1 MPRQEPLL
9 SYLQLQARETE
20 TSEEVH
26 MDRTGNYRSK
36 SLGLWVSFLMFVG
49 LLFCAFP
56 AGSQTVGGVIQGTV
70 TDQSGATIIGAN
82 ILIKNV
88 ATGVVTNAKTNTAG
102 FYTAPTLPPGRYEVT
117 AAVSGFKTEVR
128 SGITL
133 TVGAS
138 EVLNLQ
144 MSVGQT
150 AERVVVTSAAPSVE
164 LASSTLSNVV
174 DANKIVDLPLN
185 GRDWTQ
191 LALLQPG
198 VVQTQSQV
206 GSLGGPAAPGGRT
219 VRGNGVQM
227 DISGGRPQENN
238 YRLDGINIDDY
249 ANSAPGSILGFN
261 LGADAVE
268 EFSVLTSNFS
278 AQYGRGSGGVIN
290 AVTRAG
296 TNAFHGDVYE
306 FLRNSAL
313 DARNF
318 FDPAQIPELRRNQ
331 FGAAAGGPIRKDKTF
346 FFGDYEGFRQT
357 QGFTTRDSVPSANA
371 RQGILSTGNVTVDPA
386 IKPYLALWPLPNL
399 PSDPNNSSP
408 DIGQFGIAAPQIESE
423 NYAIGRIDHTFSSND
438 NLNGTFLYDRG
449 KISSPDEFNNK
460 PNLLNST
467 RDVFA
472 LSENHIFNP
481 SLVNSARIGLSRTF
495 ASHGIITQVNN
506 PLLKDPALGFIPGH
520 DIGLI
525 GVTGITGFSGG
536 LGNDDGDTY
545 WYTSIQAYDDLYI
558 TKGIHSIKIGGNVER
573 IRLNENSP
581 SAEEGDWEFSSL
593 SDFLTNK
600 PFTFNG
606 AIPPSNTYY
615 GLRQTIFGAY
625 ILDDVRLR
633 HNFTLNLGL
642 RYEAAT
648 IVSEVHGRSGPLFH
662 VTDPK
667 ATIGPFFQ
675 TNPTLR
681 NFEPR
686 IGFAWDPF
694 GDGKTSIRAGFGMFD
709 ILPLPY
715 LFHQITNS
723 APFFQGGEVGGA
735 TPIPQGS
742 FPNKGFPLLGPTT
755 NQGWFTD
762 PNPHRAY
769 KMQWNLNVQRELT
782 PSTTLTVAFTGSRG
796 VHLVWHDAWINTVIP
811 QHTSQGFIFPVNGT
825 PLNPNFGRINA
836 LLFQANSFYDGLQ
849 IGLDK
854 RLSHGLQAHLS
865 YTLSKSIDDSSSSFD
880 AEEFNNSVNDPLP
893 FNVGVNRAVSDFN
906 IQQNFVASFLW
917 DVPSRKSWTGPV
929 SWIAQGWQLGGIF
942 LAQNG
947 TPFTALV
954 GGDPAGS
961 LMAGHAFQRPI
972 FNNVA
977 GCSVNAINP
986 GNPNNYIKTNCFLP
1000 PVANVISNNAVGR
1013 NTLIGPG
1020 EVSLDFSIFKNI
1032 PITRITES
1040 FKVQFRAE
1048 AFNALNRTNLQPPY
1062 NNNVIFNGTDPT
1074 IVPGVGLIQGT
1085 QTTSRQIQFGLKL
1098 LW

>member
-1 MPRQEPLL
+1 
-9 SYLQLQARETE
+9 
-20 TSEEVH
+20 
-26 MDRTGNYRSK
+26 
-36 SLGLWVSFLMFVG
+36 MFVG
-49 LLFCAFP
+49 LLSMP
-56 AGSQTVGGVIQGTV
+56 DRVGSQTVGGVILGTV
-70 TDQSGATIIGAN
+70 TDQSGGLIPGVDV
-82 ILIKNV
+82 ILKNV
-88 ATGVVTNAKTNTAG
+88 ATGVVTNAKTNDSG
-102 FYTAPTLPPGRYEVT
+102 FYTAPTLPPGTYEVT
-117 AAVSGFKTEVR
+117 AKAPGFKTEVR
-128 SGITL
+128 TGITL
-133 TVGAS
+133 AVGAS
-138 EVLNLQ
+138 DVLNLQ
-144 MSVGQT
+144 MKVGNT
-150 AERVVVTSAAPSVE
+150 ADKVVVSGAAPTVE

-174 DANKIVDLPLN
+174 DAKTIVDMPLN

-198 VVQTQSQV
+198 VVQTQGQV
-206 GSLGGPAAPGGRT
+206 GSLGGPSAPGGRT

-296 TNAFHGDVYE
+296 SNAFHGDVYE

-318 FDPAQIPELRRNQ
+318 FDPAQIPALKRNQ
-331 FGAAAGGPIRKDKTF
+331 FGAAAGGPIQKDKTF
-346 FFGDYEGFRQT
+346 FFGDYEGFRQN
-357 QGFTTRDSVPSANA
+357 QGFTTLDVVPSANA
-371 RQGILSTGNVTVDPA
+371 RKGILSTGNVTVDPA
-386 IKPYLALWPLPNL
+386 VVPYLALWPLPNV
-399 PSDPNNSSP
+399 SDNSLGP
-408 DIGQFGIAAPQIESE
+408 DVGKFSIAAPQIESE
-423 NYAIGRIDHTFSSND
+423 NYLTTRIDHTFSDKD
-438 NLNGTFLYDRG
+438 NLDGTYLFDVG
-449 KISSPDEFNNK
+449 NISSPDEFDNK
-460 PNLLNST
+460 PNLLRS
-467 RDVFA
+467 RRHVFS
-472 LSENHIFNP
+472 LSENHVFSP
-481 SLVNSARIGLSRTF
+481 AVVNSARIGLSRTF

-506 PLLKDPALGFIPGH
+506 PLLKDPTLGFIPGH

-525 GVTGITGFSGG
+525 GIQGITGFSGG

-545 WYTSIQAYDDLYI
+545 WYTSIQAYDDLYV
-558 TKGIHSIKIGGNVER
+558 TKGIHSIKIGGNIER

-581 SAEEGDWEFSSL
+581 SAEEGDWEFTSL
-593 SDFLTNK
+593 SNFLTNQ

-615 GLRQTIFGAY
+615 GLRQTVVGAY
-625 ILDDVRLR
+625 VLDDVRLR

-642 RYEAAT
+642 RYEAAS

-667 ATIGPFFQ
+667 PTIGPFFQ
-675 TNPTLR
+675 RNPTLR

-686 IGFAWDPF
+686 VGFAWDPF
-694 GDGKTSIRAGFGMFD
+694 GDGKTSVRAGFGIFD

-723 APFFQGGEVGGA
+723 APFFEGGQVGN
-735 TPIPQGS
+735 IPQGN
-742 FPNKGFPLLGPTT
+742 FPKQGFPLLSSTSNPSD
-755 NQGWFTD
+755 QGWYTD
-762 PNPHRAY
+762 PNPPRAY

-782 PSTTLTVAFTGSRG
+782 PSTTITIAFTGSRG
-796 VHLVWHDAWINTVIP
+796 VHLVWHNAWINTVIP
-811 QHTSQGFIFPVNGT
+811 QNTPQGFIFPANGT

-854 RLSHGLQAHLS
+854 KLSHGLQAHLS
-865 YTLSKSIDDSSSSFD
+865 YTFSKSIDDSSSSFD

-893 FNVGVNRAVSDFN
+893 FNVRANRGVSDFN
-906 IQQNFVASFLW
+906 IPQNFVASFLW
-917 DVPSRKSWTGPV
+917 DVPVPRSWSGAA
-929 SWIAQGWQLGGIF
+929 SLLARGWQLGGIF

-954 GGDPAGS
+954 AGDPAGS
-961 LMAGHAFQRPI
+961 LMQSHAFQRPV
-972 FNNVA
+972 FNNIP
-977 GCSVNAINP
+977 GCSPNAINP
-986 GNPNNYIKTNCFLP
+986 GNVDHYIKTQCFLP
-1000 PVANVISNNAVGR
+1000 PLANIIHNDVGR

-1020 EVSLDFSIFKNI
+1020 EVNLDFSIFKNI
-1032 PITRITES
+1032 PVKRISET
-1040 FKVQFRAE
+1040 FHAQFRVE
-1048 AFNALNRTNLQPPY
+1048 AFNVLNHTNFQPPY
-1062 NNNVIFNGTDPT
+1062 NNNVIFDGSTSNNPNFNPNPIAGA
-1074 IVPGVGLIQGT
+1074 GLLTAT
-1085 QTTSRQIQFGLKL
+1085 QTTSRQIQLGLKFI
-1098 LW
+1098 W

>member
-1 MPRQEPLL
+1 MN
-9 SYLQLQARETE
+9 
-20 TSEEVH
+20 
-26 MDRTGNYRSK
+26 RTRTYRSK
-36 SLGLWVSFLMFVG
+36 AIGFWVTFVMLVG
-49 LLFCAFP
+49 LFCFASP

-70 TDQSGATIIGAN
+70 TDQSGATIAGVN
-82 ILIKNV
+82 VLIKNV
-88 ATGVVTNAKTNTAG
+88 ATGVLTNSKTNSTG
-102 FYTAPTLPPGRYEVT
+102 FYTAPTLSPGEYEVT
-117 AAVSGFKTEVR
+117 ATVSGFKTEVR

-138 EVLNLQ
+138 EVVNLQ

-150 AERVVVTSAAPSVE
+150 SDKVEVSGAAPTVE

-174 DANKIVDLPLN
+174 DAKNIVDLPLN

-198 VVQTQSQV
+198 VVQTQGQV
-206 GSLGGPAAPGGRT
+206 GSLGGPSAPGGRT

-249 ANSAPGSILGFN
+249 ANSAPGSVLGFN

-331 FGAAAGGPIRKDKTF
+331 FGAAAGGPIQKDKTF

-357 QGFTTRDSVPSANA
+357 QGFTTLDIVPSANA

-386 IKPYLALWPLPNL
+386 VKPYLALWPLPNL
-399 PSDPNNSSP
+399 PNSPMLGP
-408 DIGQFGIAAPQIESE
+408 DVGEFGIAAPQIESE
-423 NYAIGRIDHTFSSND
+423 NYGIGRIDRTFSAND
-438 NLNGTFLYDRG
+438 NLNGTFLYDEG

-481 SLVNSARIGLSRTF
+481 AMANSARIGLSRTH
-495 ASHGIITQVNN
+495 AQHGIISTVIN

-525 GVTGITGFSGG
+525 GVQGITGFSGG

-558 TKGIHSIKIGGNVER
+558 TKGIHSIKIGANVER

-581 SAEEGDWEFSSL
+581 SAEEGDWEFNSL

-615 GLRQTIFGAY
+615 GLRQTVFGAY
-625 ILDDVRLR
+625 VLDDVRLR

-662 VTDPK
+662 VTDPT

-675 TNPTLR
+675 SNPTLR

-686 IGFAWDPF
+686 VGFAWDPF
-694 GDGKTSIRAGFGMFD
+694 GNGKTSVRAGFGMFD

-723 APFFQGGEVGGA
+723 APFFQGGQVGGA
-735 TPIPQGS
+735 TPIAQGS
-742 FPNKGFPLLGPTT
+742 FPKDGFPLLGPTT

-762 PNPHRAY
+762 PHPPRAY
-769 KMQWNLNVQRELT
+769 KMQWNLNIQRELT
-782 PSTTLTVAFTGSRG
+782 PSTTITVAFTGSRG
-796 VHLVWHDAWINTVIP
+796 VHLVWHNAWINTVIP
-811 QHTSQGFIFPVNGT
+811 QETPQGFIFPVNGT

-836 LLFQANSFYDGLQ
+836 LLFQANSFYSGLQ
-849 IGLDK
+849 IGVDK
-854 RLSHGLQAHLS
+854 KLSHGLQAHLS
-865 YTLSKSIDDSSSSFD
+865 YTWSKSIDDSSSSFD

-893 FNVGVNRAVSDFN
+893 FNVRANRGVSDFN
-906 IQQNFVASFLW
+906 IPQNFVASFLW
-917 DVPSRKSWTGPV
+917 DVPVPQSWSGPV
-929 SWIAQGWQLGGIF
+929 SWLAHGWQLGGIF

-961 LMAGHAFQRPI
+961 LMATHAFQRPV
-972 FNNVA
+972 FNNIP
-977 GCSVNAINP
+977 GCSTNAINP
-986 GNPNNYIKTNCFLP
+986 GNFANYINTNCLLAP
-1000 PVANVISNNAVGR
+1000 APNIIRNSIGR

-1020 EVSLDFSIFKNI
+1020 EVNLDFSVFKNI
-1032 PITRITES
+1032 PVKKIAES
-1040 FKVQFRAE
+1040 CNVQFRAE
-1048 AFNALNRTNLQPPY
+1048 AFNVVNHTNFQPPY
-1062 NNNVIFNGTDPT
+1062 NNNVVFNGTDPT
-1074 IVPGVGLIQGT
+1074 PITGVGLIQAT
-1085 QTTSRQIQFGLKL
+1085 QTTSRQIQFGLKFI
-1098 LW
+1098 W